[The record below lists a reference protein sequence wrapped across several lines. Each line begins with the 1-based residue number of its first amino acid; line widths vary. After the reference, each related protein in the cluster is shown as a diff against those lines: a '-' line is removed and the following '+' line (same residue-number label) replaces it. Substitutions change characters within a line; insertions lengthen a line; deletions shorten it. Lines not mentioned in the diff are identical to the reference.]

1 MRAVSRPLCG
11 LFILLYLLLPPVVRA
26 NEAPL
31 TLREAERLAL
41 ESDPLTR
48 RYHALSAAYAEQAV
62 ADAQLPDP
70 KLSLGAQDIPTSSPS
85 FTQDD
90 FTQLSVG
97 VQQAIPPG
105 ATLKYRAAQTT
116 ALGEAETARA
126 QEQARRLV
134 SSVRGSWFETYY
146 QARALDIL
154 RASHTLLS
162 QLLQI
167 TRTQYST
174 GLTGAQDLLNA
185 ELELRQIKER
195 ITATETAH
203 ETARA
208 ELMRWLGHPRAP
220 RVLAEEFPLL
230 ALPAERAVIEAHLD
244 EHPLMA
250 AEAAMVRASD
260 SEVNQARE
268 QYKPGWEVDVG
279 YGARGGGRTDYIS
292 AGVTLELPLFADKRQ
307 DRRLAASK
315 QQAIAASYARDDQRR
330 ELLHRLESGYAAWTG
345 LGKRLAAYE
354 KEIVPQAAQNAEL
367 ALKAYQNNS
376 VDFTSVMRAQLTGQE
391 VQLQALRV
399 RIDHAKAQAD
409 LLYFAGE
416 AS

>member
-1 MRAVSRPLCG
+1 MRAVSRPVCG

-31 TLREAERLAL
+31 TLREAEQLAL

-48 RYHALSAAYAEQAV
+48 RYDALSAAYAEQAV

-70 KLSLGAQDIPTSSPS
+70 KISLGVQDIPASSPS

-97 VQQAIPPG
+97 VRQAIPPG
-105 ATLKYRAAQTT
+105 ATLKHRAAQTT
-116 ALGEAETARA
+116 ALAEAETARA
-126 QEQARRLV
+126 HEQTRRLLN
-134 SSVRGSWFETYY
+134 SVRGSWFETYY
-146 QARALDIL
+146 QARAVDIL

-185 ELELRQIKER
+185 ELELRQLKER
-195 ITATETAH
+195 ITATEAAH
-203 ETARA
+203 DTARA
-208 ELMRWLGHPRAP
+208 DLMRWLGQPHTPRT
-220 RVLAEEFPLL
+220 LAEEFSPL
-230 ALPAERAVIEAHLD
+230 ALPVERAVIEAHLD

-250 AEAAMVRASD
+250 AEAAKVRASG
-260 SEVNQARE
+260 SEVSMARE
-268 QYKPGWEVDVG
+268 QYRPGWEVDVG

-292 AGVTLELPLFADKRQ
+292 AGVTLELPIFADKRQ
-307 DRRLAASK
+307 DRRLAASE
-315 QQAIAASYARDDQRR
+315 QQASAARYARDDQRR

-345 LGKRLAAYE
+345 LGKRLVAYD

-376 VDFTSVMRAQLTGQE
+376 ADFASVMRAQLTGQE
-391 VQLQALRV
+391 VRLQALRV
-399 RIDHAKAQAD
+399 RVDHAKAQAD

>member
-48 RYHALSAAYAEQAV
+48 RYDALSAAYAEQAV

-70 KLSLGAQDIPTSSPS
+70 KLSLGVQDIPTSSPR

-230 ALPAERAVIEAHLD
+230 ALPTERAVIEAHLD

>member
-1 MRAVSRPLCG
+1 MMAQG
-11 LFILLYLLLPPVVRA
+11 YLLAMRVPMALNAYRHFLERWPEHKNASRA
-26 NEAPL
+26 QAAIEIAGIAVQK
-31 TLREAERLAL
+31 TLREFDMEDSEFELL
-41 ESDPLTR
+41 VLHDEILFEISCGEFD
-48 RYHALSAAYAEQAV
+48 
-62 ADAQLPDP
+62 
-70 KLSLGAQDIPTSSPS
+70 
-85 FTQDD
+85 
-90 FTQLSVG
+90 
-97 VQQAIPPG
+97 
-105 ATLKYRAAQTT
+105 KYRAAQTT

-126 QEQARRLV
+126 HEQARRLV
-134 SSVRGSWFETYY
+134 NSVRGSWFETYY
-146 QARALDIL
+146 QARAVDIL
-154 RASHTLLS
+154 RVSHTLLS

-208 ELMRWLGHPRAP
+208 ELIRWLGHPRAP

-230 ALPAERAVIEAHLD
+230 ALPTERAVIEAHLD

-399 RIDHAKAQAD
+399 RVDHAKAQAD